1 MQVPRSSVISSQR
14 RKKFLYH
21 KVLKNWTLWFDFNL
35 FFFPL
40 DEIQKPPS
48 VKRICA
54 EKCRGL
60 DEGESK
66 WRTLNMP
73 QIEWYDTATSC
84 TASQTHAYSP
94 SSKEKNRWR
103 LKMEHLPWD
112 SLKNVYVS
120 KEPLQ
125 LTCLHSTLVPG
136 PSQILI
142 QGNSSLRIAWHKLCY
157 LWQVL

>member
-21 KVLKNWTLWFDFNL
+21 KVLKYWTVWFDFNL
-35 FFFPL
+35 SFFPL

-54 EKCRGL
+54 EKSRGL

-84 TASQTHAYSP
+84 TASQTRAYNP
-94 SSKEKNRWR
+94 SSKEK
-103 LKMEHLPWD
+103 K
-112 SLKNVYVS
+112 SLKIKNGTLTVRFLQMKNV
-120 KEPLQ
+120 
-125 LTCLHSTLVPG
+125 CLHSPLVPG

-142 QGNSSLRIAWHKLCY
+142 QGNSSLRIAWHMLCY